1 MSSRLEI
8 TDNDR
13 GPLIIIID
21 TLCLAWI
28 LISIFARGA
37 IKAWMI
43 RKFSFDDN
51 IMLLCAIFAIA
62 QSMAI
67 LVGALNG
74 LGRHQDTLT
83 AGQLATVQEAVY
95 AGRLLFLPTMMCS
108 KLAVASTL
116 WFLSPVKIHR
126 RLTIALQVIV
136 VLWGV
141 SAFLAS
147 AFQCGVP
154 RPWDWTKAS
163 CQNRWEG
170 IGEYTAALNLI
181 TEVAL
186 LVLPTIIIGGL
197 QLNLKRKVEILIPF
211 TCRIFAIA
219 AIAAQMAYLAERSDD
234 QSYTYWIDILLLQVV
249 QCIVVVST
257 CLVFLR
263 PYLECLQSGFLRV
276 DDIRRKQ
283 QSGFPLNG
291 IYAGQTYYKRSK
303 TTDGDHS
310 GDTGISGETANVTET
325 HITSGGPAI
334 GHDESTQNLTRLS
347 EDGQSP
353 THPNALQGIM
363 ETKSWRIESRPFE

>member
-1 MSSRLEI
+1 MPVPS
-8 TDNDR
+8 N
-13 GPLIIIID
+13 
-21 TLCLAWI
+21 
-28 LISIFARGA
+28 
-37 IKAWMI
+37 
-43 RKFSFDDN
+43 
-51 IMLLCAIFAIA
+51 
-62 QSMAI
+62 
-67 LVGALNG
+67 
-74 LGRHQDTLT
+74 
-83 AGQLATVQEAVY
+83 AVY
-95 AGRLLFLPTMMCS
+95 PVRGIGQRHHVRTDGYAEIPRNLFS
-108 KLAVASTL
+108 R
-116 WFLSPVKIHR
+116 I
-126 RLTIALQVIV
+126 LTRQ
-136 VLWGV
+136 
-141 SAFLAS
+141 
-147 AFQCGVP
+147 Q
-154 RPWDWTKAS
+154 
-163 CQNRWEG
+163 EG

-211 TCRIFAIA
+211 TCRVLYVYGVVLLILASADSCSAIA

-249 QCIVVVST
+249 QCIVIVST

-325 HITSGGPAI
+325 HITSGGPAV